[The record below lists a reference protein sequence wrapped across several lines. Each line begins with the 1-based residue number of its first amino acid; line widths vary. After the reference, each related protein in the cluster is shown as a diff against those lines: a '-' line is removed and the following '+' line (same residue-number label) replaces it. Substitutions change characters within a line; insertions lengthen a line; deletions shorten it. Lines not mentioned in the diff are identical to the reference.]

1 MGVRGRVAIRV
12 MPFNDAVAIRV
23 MCQVQGEMLPG
34 ATRAEEPVE
43 RGPLKNICV

>member
-1 MGVRGRVAIRV
+1 MRGRVAIRV
-12 MPFNDAVAIRV
+12 MPLNDEVAIIRV